1 MADIAFVMDSSSS
14 IGKNRWT
21 LEKKFIE
28 RVIRSFVIS
37 ETGTRVA
44 AVSFND
50 KAYLGFGFERFI
62 SPNAQSEIASALSKI
77 GYRRGLTDIGNALK
91 FVRLVLLPDMR
102 KGRRVSRI
110 VVLITDAQN
119 DRGSN
124 ARKEA
129 DRLRAQG
136 VKVYMIALGLQED
149 K

>member
-1 MADIAFVMDSSSS
+1 MADITFVMDSSGS
-14 IGKNRWT
+14 IGKSRWA

-28 RVIRSFVIS
+28 RVIRSFAIS

-44 AVSFND
+44 AVFFND

-62 SPNAQSEIASALSKI
+62 SPDARSQIASTLSKI
-77 GYRRGLTDIGNALK
+77 EYQRGLTDIGNALK

-102 KGRRVSRI
+102 KGKRVSRI

-119 DRGSN
+119 DRGNN
-124 ARKEA
+124 ALKEA

-136 VKVYMIALGLQED
+136 VSVYMIALGRQED